1 MVFHEEKFVG
11 SALYSQVITHL
22 FFIGEAL
29 VVQHVEVLL
38 SISHF
43 IPQNNRTEYWKDVPW
58 NVELIQS
65 MIYCSIKDIQ
75 VKVGFYVC
83 CEWVAVKN
91 PVTLQFGAIVLF
103 CVRF

>member
-43 IPQNNRTEYWKDVPW
+43 IPQNNRTEY
-58 NVELIQS
+58 
-65 MIYCSIKDIQ
+65 
-75 VKVGFYVC
+75 
-83 CEWVAVKN
+83 
-91 PVTLQFGAIVLF
+91 
-103 CVRF
+103 